1 MTALPKQTMVTPD
14 EYLSMERA
22 SEVRHEYH
30 DGEVFEMAGASEA
43 HVIICWNISSML
55 HSMFKGRPCKAYL
68 SDMRL
73 HVTSTGLY
81 TYPDISVVCGK
92 AEFLEDTNPDTLIN
106 PTVIF
111 EVLSPS
117 TANYDRGDKFE
128 HYREIDSLKE
138 YVLIWQDKKRAARFT
153 RQPDNTWL
161 LADFIGED
169 AVIDLLSLSCSVSMS
184 DIYDKVEF
192 TT

>member
-22 SEVRHEYH
+22 SDVRHEYH
-30 DGEVFEMAGASEA
+30 DGEVFEMDGASEA

-92 AEFLEDTNPDTLIN
+92 EDTNPDTLIN